1 MRPIFNTRRLENHGI
16 HLQGEMPAA
25 ELDLNQIDEMIAFGE
40 LLTYDLEI
48 ERQEKAIFVHGSLE
62 IPLRCE
68 CVRCLKEFDKGLSL
82 SGWTCFLPLEGEE
95 KVLVSNDSV
104 DLTPYLREDIVL
116 ALPQHPLCEPDCGG
130 LKSTRQPDEVE
141 PIADDRQDKQMS
153 RWSDLDKLKL

>member
-1 MRPIFNTRRLENHGI
+1 MRLAFNTRQLENQGV
-16 HLQGEMPAA
+16 HLQGELPAA
-25 ELDLNQIDEMIAFGE
+25 ELDLNQIDGMIAVGE
-40 LLTYDLEI
+40 FLKYDLEI
-48 ERQEKAIFVHGSLE
+48 EKQEKAFFVHGSLE

-68 CVRCLKEFDKGLSL
+68 CVRCLKGFEKGLIL
-82 SGWTCFLPLEGEE
+82 SDWNCLLPLEGEE

-130 LKSTRQPDEVE
+130 LNLARQPDGIR
-141 PIADDRQDKQMS
+141 PTDDVGEEKTMS